1 MRASKE
7 VYTTTII
14 RDRMT
19 SPPVS
24 PKPKRG
30 VRSFIREQYHKLVR
44 PDSPSPS
51 QESGPSSGAH
61 ATSQSHISLYP
72 GTSGGLVP
80 TSTSRVSVML
90 HYEESAPRPSPGLD
104 PAEPGGAEW
113 VGLRSALRTLQ
124 DSARMFPPLQSAVG
138 GLVSCLDL
146 FEVGFWVE
154 GCRRLLTVCLGD

>member
-1 MRASKE
+1 MRTSQE
-7 VYTTTII
+7 VYITTII

-51 QESGPSSGAH
+51 QLSGASAGTH

-72 GTSGGLVP
+72 GTSDGLVP
-80 TSTSRVSVML
+80 TSTSRVSVVL
-90 HYEESAPRPSPGLD
+90 HHGESTPIPSPGPN

-113 VGLRSALRTLQ
+113 VGLRSALRVLQ

-146 FEVGFWVE
+146 FEVGF
-154 GCRRLLTVCLGD
+154 